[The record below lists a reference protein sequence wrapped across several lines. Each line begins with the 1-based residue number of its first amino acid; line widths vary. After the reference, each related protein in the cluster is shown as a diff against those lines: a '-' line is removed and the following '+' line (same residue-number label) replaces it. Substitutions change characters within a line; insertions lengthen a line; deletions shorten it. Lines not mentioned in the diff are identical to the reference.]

1 MKTERLAGTLPAASA
16 RSSARRSLRWSW
28 LLYTAL
34 VLVSLPFLLPLLWL
48 FVSAFKNTTAIFGS
62 PFELRVADLT
72 TLNFRQVFRDYPFAR
87 QYFNSLYIAALVVPL
102 TAALAAVAGYAFARL
117 RFPGRDVVFIL
128 SLLAMMVP
136 SELTAVPQFVL
147 FSRLG
152 LTNTHLPVILLQI
165 FSATGA
171 FAVFLMRQHF
181 ITLPR
186 ELEDAGRVDGLG
198 TLGVFWYIMLPLSR
212 PALATAAI
220 FAVLNSWNDYFNP
233 LVYLSREGL
242 LTLPLALQRFTDP
255 LGGVYWNL
263 TLAAG
268 VLVALPVLLAFL
280 LAQRQFIESL
290 AASGTKG

>member
-1 MKTERLAGTLPAASA
+1 MRTETLTTRPARLARPDWHWTLY
-16 RSSARRSLRWSW
+16 LI
-28 LLYTAL
+28 L
-34 VLVSLPFLLPLLWL
+34 VLVSLPFFLPLLWL
-48 FVSAFKNTTAIFGS
+48 FVSAFKSSGAIFAG
-62 PFELRVADLT
+62 PFQFGAAGLRWT
-72 TLNFRQVFRDYPFAR
+72 NFMQVFTDYPFAR
-87 QYFNSLYIAALVVPL
+87 QYLNSVYIAALSVPI
-102 TAALAAVAGYAFARL
+102 TVGLAAVAGYAFARIH
-117 RFPGRDVVFIL
+117 FPGRNVVFLL

-152 LTNTHLPVILLQI
+152 LVNTHAPVILLQI

-186 ELEDAGRVDGLG
+186 ELEDAGRVDGLS
-198 TLGVFWYIMLPLSR
+198 TLGVFRYIMLPLSK

-233 LVYLSREGL
+233 LIYLSKETL
-242 LTLPLALQRFTDP
+242 LTLPLALGRFTDP

-263 TLAAG
+263 TLAG
-268 VLVALPVLLAFL
+268 SVLVALPVLLAFL

>member
-1 MKTERLAGTLPAASA
+1 MTAEALKLKSTRISRPGWHWA
-16 RSSARRSLRWSW
+16 
-28 LLYTAL
+28 LYLVL
-34 VLVSLPFLLPLLWL
+34 VLVSLPFFLPLLWL
-48 FVSAFKNTTAIFGS
+48 FISAFKSSGAIFSS
-62 PFELRVADLT
+62 PFEFGAGGLRWT
-72 TLNFRQVFRDYPFAR
+72 NFEQVFTDYPFAR
-87 QYFNSLYIAALVVPL
+87 QYLNSVYIAAVSVPV
-102 TAALAAVAGYAFARL
+102 TVGLAAVAGYAFARI
-117 RFPGRDVVFIL
+117 RFPGRNAVFLL

-152 LTNTHLPVILLQI
+152 LVNTHVPVILLQI

-171 FAVFLMRQHF
+171 FTVFLMRQHF

-186 ELEDAGRVDGLG
+186 ELEDAGRVDGLNS
-198 TLGVFWYIMLPLSR
+198 LGVFWYIMLPLSR

-233 LVYLSREGL
+233 LIYLSKETL
-242 LTLPLALQRFTDP
+242 LTLPLALGRFTDP

-263 TLAAG
+263 TLAAS